1 MILQFYINPAIGIIE
16 SIFLATIVF
25 TSFYIL
31 YRLTPKKSRIES
43 KYFSKNGVIS
53 VLISFAIILSIKI
66 LMQLLETFHTIFS
79 YLLKDTVLF
88 SVMIL
93 FFTLFY
99 RIFVIKVSKQE
110 ISYDFKKWNK
120 RFIISC
126 LILSILFLSVD
137 LLNLFSIPIYVEPLS
152 RSLIVALLKPENY
165 NEVFYLSFF
174 NAVVILFFII
184 GLSYLINRVRD
195 IKVRISKPLL
205 KKTIIT
211 SSFIAYF
218 FWSYQFFLFGAFLG
232 QFSNLGNI
240 EFDFRIQIL
249 IIIGLYLVSFF
260 YFLKYK
266 YLPESA
272 IESKKKVQDATHLLS
287 GREFTKSRDEKEL
300 ILKVKDLKTYFYTEE
315 GIVRALEGVSFEI
328 YAGDILGLVGETGCG
343 KTVTALSLQQL
354 ILPPGVIEEGKV
366 LYFGE
371 DLLKKS
377 KEEILKYRGK
387 EIAMIFQDPLNSLN
401 PVFSVGNQI
410 SEVFLINMEDE
421 LIIEATKDIE
431 KNIQAIARDWSE
443 HLLTDLNIPNAK
455 AVYDLYPHELSGGMR
470 QRIQIAMAL
479 ACSPKLL
486 IADEPTTA
494 LDVTIQNQILYLMK
508 ELLKKYD
515 TSILF
520 ITHDLGIISK
530 MCDRVAVMYS
540 GYIVEY
546 GARRTLFTSPYHP
559 YTIALLNS
567 IPKIGE
573 EKDSL
578 AVIPGSVPNLIYPPS
593 GCRFH
598 LRCAHRFEPCDSEV
612 PVPLEVEE
620 KYYVACHL
628 YDPLYKEIVKNKAK
642 ESLNTEVN

>member
-16 SIFLATIVF
+16 SIFLAAIVF

-31 YRLTPKKSRIES
+31 YRLTPGKSRIES
-43 KYFSKNGVIS
+43 KYFSKNAGIS

-66 LMQLLETFHTIFS
+66 LMQLLETFHTIFT
-79 YLLKDTVLF
+79 YLYKDTVLF
-88 SVMIL
+88 SIMIL
-93 FFTLFY
+93 SFTLFY

-120 RFIISC
+120 IFIISC

-174 NAVVILFFII
+174 NAVIILFFII

-195 IKVRISKPLL
+195 IKVRISKALL

-249 IIIGLYLVSFF
+249 IIIGLYSVSFF

-266 YLPESA
+266 YIPESA

-287 GREFTKSRDEKEL
+287 EREFTKSRDEKEL
-300 ILKVKDLKTYFYTEE
+300 ILKVEDLKTYFYTEE

-328 YAGDILGLVGETGCG
+328 YTGEILGLVGETGCG
-343 KTVTALSLQQL
+343 KTVTALSLQKL
-354 ILPPGVIEEGKV
+354 ILPPGMIEEGKA
-366 LYFGE
+366 LYNGE
-371 DLLKKS
+371 DLLKKT
-377 KEEILKYRGK
+377 KEEILKFRGK

-401 PVFSVGNQI
+401 PVFSVGQQI
-410 SEVFLINMEDE
+410 SEVYLINMEDE
-421 LIIEATKDIE
+421 LIIEASKKSD
-431 KNIQAIARDWSE
+431 KNIQSVAREWSE
-443 HLLTDLNIPNAK
+443 QLLTDLNLPNAK
-455 AVYDLYPHELSGGMR
+455 VVYDLYPHELSGGMR

-479 ACSPKLL
+479 ACSPRLL

-494 LDVTIQNQILYLMK
+494 LDVTIQNQILQLMK
-508 ELLKKYD
+508 NLLKKYD

-546 GARRTLFTSPYHP
+546 GARNKIFKAPCHP
-559 YTIALLNS
+559 YTIGLLSS

-573 EKDSL
+573 KKEYLS
-578 AVIPGSVPNLIYPPS
+578 VITGSVPNLIYPPS

-598 LRCAHRFEPCDSEV
+598 PRCKYRFEPCDSQV
-612 PVPLEVEE
+612 PKPIEIEQAYHVS
-620 KYYVACHL
+620 CHL
-628 YDPLYKEIVKNKAK
+628 YDPIFKDLTEISRKNITKY
-642 ESLNTEVN
+642 